1 MSQIVAAS
9 PHVTTKNST
18 AVIMRDVLIAL
29 LPAVI
34 AGCVVFGLRAL
45 LVVAVTT
52 AACVFFE
59 WGFEKLCHTPSTIS
73 DLSAAVTGVLLAM
86 NLPVSIPLWQAVFG
100 ALVAMVA
107 VKGLFGGIG
116 KNFANPAITARIV
129 MFLAFSKTMTAW
141 VFPDAVSSATPLAM
155 MANGE
160 SVDYLTLLLGNHGGC
175 LGETSALALLIGFA
189 YLLIRGV
196 ISWHTPV
203 CFVGTVFVMSLI
215 LGQDAV
221 GQILSG
227 GLMLGAIFM
236 ATDYSTT
243 PSTNLGRVL
252 FGIGAGLLTVLIR
265 FYGAYAEG
273 VSFAILFMCSGMS
286 EKQGIIKAVVV
297 LVVICLV
304 ISGALA
310 VVNSFTAPV
319 SAANAEARET
329 AARQELIPEAG
340 SFEQVTDGL
349 PENVLSAYVGKA
361 ADGSVA
367 GYVITTSGKGFGGTI
382 QVMVAISPEGTILR
396 CKTLDV
402 SSETKTL
409 GGQTANESYY
419 GQYEGQDSSL
429 SGVQA
434 ISGATITST
443 AYKGCV
449 QTAFAAYETVKEAA
463 K

>member
-1 MSQIVAAS
+1 
-9 PHVTTKNST
+9 
-18 AVIMRDVLIAL
+18 MRDVLIAL
-29 LPAVI
+29 LPAVL

-100 ALVAMVA
+100 ALVAIVA

-273 VSFAILFMCSGMS
+273 VSFAILFMNILTPYLS
-286 EKQGIIKAVVV
+286 KW
-297 LVVICLV
+297 
-304 ISGALA
+304 
-310 VVNSFTAPV
+310 T
-319 SAANAEARET
+319 ET
-329 AARQELIPEAG
+329 KP
-340 SFEQVTDGL
+340 
-349 PENVLSAYVGKA
+349 
-361 ADGSVA
+361 
-367 GYVITTSGKGFGGTI
+367 FGG
-382 QVMVAISPEGTILR
+382 
-396 CKTLDV
+396 
-402 SSETKTL
+402 
-409 GGQTANESYY
+409 
-419 GQYEGQDSSL
+419 
-429 SGVQA
+429 
-434 ISGATITST
+434 
-443 AYKGCV
+443 
-449 QTAFAAYETVKEAA
+449 AAA
-463 K
+463 

>member
-1 MSQIVAAS
+1 
-9 PHVTTKNST
+9 
-18 AVIMRDVLIAL
+18 
-29 LPAVI
+29 
-34 AGCVVFGLRAL
+34 
-45 LVVAVTT
+45 
-52 AACVFFE
+52 
-59 WGFEKLCHTPSTIS
+59 
-73 DLSAAVTGVLLAM
+73 M
-86 NLPVSIPLWQAVFG
+86 NLPMSIPLWQAVFG
-100 ALVAMVA
+100 ALVAIVA

-155 MANGE
+155 MASGE

-243 PSTNLGRVL
+243 PSTDWGRVL

-273 VSFAILFMCSGMS
+273 VSFAILFMNILTPYLS
-286 EKQGIIKAVVV
+286 KW
-297 LVVICLV
+297 
-304 ISGALA
+304 
-310 VVNSFTAPV
+310 T
-319 SAANAEARET
+319 ET
-329 AARQELIPEAG
+329 KP
-340 SFEQVTDGL
+340 
-349 PENVLSAYVGKA
+349 
-361 ADGSVA
+361 
-367 GYVITTSGKGFGGTI
+367 FGG
-382 QVMVAISPEGTILR
+382 VA
-396 CKTLDV
+396 
-402 SSETKTL
+402 
-409 GGQTANESYY
+409 A
-419 GQYEGQDSSL
+419 
-429 SGVQA
+429 
-434 ISGATITST
+434 
-443 AYKGCV
+443 
-449 QTAFAAYETVKEAA
+449 
-463 K
+463 

>member
-100 ALVAMVA
+100 ALVAIVA

-155 MANGE
+155 MASGE

-243 PSTNLGRVL
+243 PSTDWGRVL

-273 VSFAILFMCSGMS
+273 VSFAILFMNILTPYLS
-286 EKQGIIKAVVV
+286 KW
-297 LVVICLV
+297 
-304 ISGALA
+304 
-310 VVNSFTAPV
+310 T
-319 SAANAEARET
+319 ET
-329 AARQELIPEAG
+329 KP
-340 SFEQVTDGL
+340 
-349 PENVLSAYVGKA
+349 
-361 ADGSVA
+361 
-367 GYVITTSGKGFGGTI
+367 FGG
-382 QVMVAISPEGTILR
+382 
-396 CKTLDV
+396 
-402 SSETKTL
+402 
-409 GGQTANESYY
+409 
-419 GQYEGQDSSL
+419 
-429 SGVQA
+429 
-434 ISGATITST
+434 
-443 AYKGCV
+443 
-449 QTAFAAYETVKEAA
+449 AAA
-463 K
+463 

>member
-29 LPAVI
+29 LPAVL

-100 ALVAMVA
+100 ALVAIVA

-129 MFLAFSKTMTAW
+129 MFLAFSKSMTAW

-160 SVDYLTLLLGNHGGC
+160 SVDYLTLLRGNHGGC

-273 VSFAILFMCSGMS
+273 VSFAILFMNILTPYLS
-286 EKQGIIKAVVV
+286 KW
-297 LVVICLV
+297 
-304 ISGALA
+304 
-310 VVNSFTAPV
+310 T
-319 SAANAEARET
+319 ET
-329 AARQELIPEAG
+329 KP
-340 SFEQVTDGL
+340 
-349 PENVLSAYVGKA
+349 
-361 ADGSVA
+361 
-367 GYVITTSGKGFGGTI
+367 FGG
-382 QVMVAISPEGTILR
+382 
-396 CKTLDV
+396 
-402 SSETKTL
+402 
-409 GGQTANESYY
+409 
-419 GQYEGQDSSL
+419 
-429 SGVQA
+429 
-434 ISGATITST
+434 
-443 AYKGCV
+443 
-449 QTAFAAYETVKEAA
+449 AAA
-463 K
+463 

>member
-129 MFLAFSKTMTAW
+129 MFLAFSKTVTAW

-243 PSTNLGRVL
+243 PSTNWGRVL
-252 FGIGAGLLTVLIR
+252 FGIGAGLLTALIR

-273 VSFAILFMCSGMS
+273 VSFAILFMNILTPYLSRW
-286 EKQGIIKAVVV
+286 
-297 LVVICLV
+297 
-304 ISGALA
+304 
-310 VVNSFTAPV
+310 T
-319 SAANAEARET
+319 ET
-329 AARQELIPEAG
+329 KP
-340 SFEQVTDGL
+340 
-349 PENVLSAYVGKA
+349 
-361 ADGSVA
+361 
-367 GYVITTSGKGFGGTI
+367 FGG
-382 QVMVAISPEGTILR
+382 VA
-396 CKTLDV
+396 
-402 SSETKTL
+402 
-409 GGQTANESYY
+409 A
-419 GQYEGQDSSL
+419 
-429 SGVQA
+429 
-434 ISGATITST
+434 
-443 AYKGCV
+443 
-449 QTAFAAYETVKEAA
+449 
-463 K
+463 

>member
-29 LPAVI
+29 LPAVL

-100 ALVAMVA
+100 ALVAIVA

-129 MFLAFSKTMTAW
+129 MFLAFSKSMTAW

-227 GLMLGAIFM
+227 GLVLGAIFM

-273 VSFAILFMCSGMS
+273 VSFAILFMNILTPYLS
-286 EKQGIIKAVVV
+286 KW
-297 LVVICLV
+297 
-304 ISGALA
+304 
-310 VVNSFTAPV
+310 T
-319 SAANAEARET
+319 ET
-329 AARQELIPEAG
+329 KP
-340 SFEQVTDGL
+340 
-349 PENVLSAYVGKA
+349 
-361 ADGSVA
+361 
-367 GYVITTSGKGFGGTI
+367 FGG
-382 QVMVAISPEGTILR
+382 
-396 CKTLDV
+396 
-402 SSETKTL
+402 
-409 GGQTANESYY
+409 
-419 GQYEGQDSSL
+419 
-429 SGVQA
+429 
-434 ISGATITST
+434 
-443 AYKGCV
+443 
-449 QTAFAAYETVKEAA
+449 AAA
-463 K
+463 

>member
-1 MSQIVAAS
+1 
-9 PHVTTKNST
+9 
-18 AVIMRDVLIAL
+18 MRDVLIAL
-29 LPAVI
+29 LPAVL

-52 AACVFFE
+52 AACIFFE

-100 ALVAMVA
+100 ALVAIVA

-243 PSTNLGRVL
+243 PSTNWGRVL

-273 VSFAILFMCSGMS
+273 VSFAILFMNILTPYLS
-286 EKQGIIKAVVV
+286 KW
-297 LVVICLV
+297 
-304 ISGALA
+304 
-310 VVNSFTAPV
+310 T
-319 SAANAEARET
+319 ET
-329 AARQELIPEAG
+329 KP
-340 SFEQVTDGL
+340 
-349 PENVLSAYVGKA
+349 
-361 ADGSVA
+361 
-367 GYVITTSGKGFGGTI
+367 FGG
-382 QVMVAISPEGTILR
+382 VA
-396 CKTLDV
+396 
-402 SSETKTL
+402 
-409 GGQTANESYY
+409 A
-419 GQYEGQDSSL
+419 
-429 SGVQA
+429 
-434 ISGATITST
+434 
-443 AYKGCV
+443 
-449 QTAFAAYETVKEAA
+449 
-463 K
+463 

>member
-59 WGFEKLCHTPSTIS
+59 WGFEKLCHKPSTIS

-100 ALVAMVA
+100 ALVAIVA

-243 PSTNLGRVL
+243 PSTIWGRVL

-273 VSFAILFMCSGMS
+273 VSFAILFMNILTPYLS
-286 EKQGIIKAVVV
+286 KW
-297 LVVICLV
+297 
-304 ISGALA
+304 
-310 VVNSFTAPV
+310 T
-319 SAANAEARET
+319 ET
-329 AARQELIPEAG
+329 KP
-340 SFEQVTDGL
+340 
-349 PENVLSAYVGKA
+349 
-361 ADGSVA
+361 
-367 GYVITTSGKGFGGTI
+367 FGG
-382 QVMVAISPEGTILR
+382 VA
-396 CKTLDV
+396 
-402 SSETKTL
+402 
-409 GGQTANESYY
+409 A
-419 GQYEGQDSSL
+419 
-429 SGVQA
+429 
-434 ISGATITST
+434 
-443 AYKGCV
+443 
-449 QTAFAAYETVKEAA
+449 
-463 K
+463 

>member
-29 LPAVI
+29 LPAVL

-100 ALVAMVA
+100 ALVAIVA

-175 LGETSALALLIGFA
+175 LGETSVLALLIGFA

-243 PSTNLGRVL
+243 PSTNWGRVL

-273 VSFAILFMCSGMS
+273 VSFAILFMNILTPYLS
-286 EKQGIIKAVVV
+286 KW
-297 LVVICLV
+297 
-304 ISGALA
+304 
-310 VVNSFTAPV
+310 T
-319 SAANAEARET
+319 ET
-329 AARQELIPEAG
+329 KP
-340 SFEQVTDGL
+340 
-349 PENVLSAYVGKA
+349 
-361 ADGSVA
+361 
-367 GYVITTSGKGFGGTI
+367 FGG
-382 QVMVAISPEGTILR
+382 VA
-396 CKTLDV
+396 
-402 SSETKTL
+402 
-409 GGQTANESYY
+409 A
-419 GQYEGQDSSL
+419 
-429 SGVQA
+429 
-434 ISGATITST
+434 
-443 AYKGCV
+443 
-449 QTAFAAYETVKEAA
+449 
-463 K
+463 

>member
-29 LPAVI
+29 LPAVL

-100 ALVAMVA
+100 ALVAIVA

-273 VSFAILFMCSGMS
+273 VSFAILFMNILTPYLS
-286 EKQGIIKAVVV
+286 KW
-297 LVVICLV
+297 
-304 ISGALA
+304 
-310 VVNSFTAPV
+310 T
-319 SAANAEARET
+319 ET
-329 AARQELIPEAG
+329 KP
-340 SFEQVTDGL
+340 
-349 PENVLSAYVGKA
+349 
-361 ADGSVA
+361 
-367 GYVITTSGKGFGGTI
+367 FGG
-382 QVMVAISPEGTILR
+382 VA
-396 CKTLDV
+396 
-402 SSETKTL
+402 
-409 GGQTANESYY
+409 A
-419 GQYEGQDSSL
+419 
-429 SGVQA
+429 
-434 ISGATITST
+434 
-443 AYKGCV
+443 
-449 QTAFAAYETVKEAA
+449 
-463 K
+463 

>member
-59 WGFEKLCHTPSTIS
+59 WGFEKLCHKPSTIS

-116 KNFANPAITARIV
+116 KTFANPAITARIV

-189 YLLIRGV
+189 YLLSRRV

-203 CFVGTVFVMSLI
+203 CVVGTVFVMSLI

-243 PSTNLGRVL
+243 PSTNWGRVL

-273 VSFAILFMCSGMS
+273 VSFAILFMNILTPYLS
-286 EKQGIIKAVVV
+286 KW
-297 LVVICLV
+297 
-304 ISGALA
+304 
-310 VVNSFTAPV
+310 T
-319 SAANAEARET
+319 ET
-329 AARQELIPEAG
+329 KP
-340 SFEQVTDGL
+340 
-349 PENVLSAYVGKA
+349 
-361 ADGSVA
+361 
-367 GYVITTSGKGFGGTI
+367 FGG
-382 QVMVAISPEGTILR
+382 VA
-396 CKTLDV
+396 
-402 SSETKTL
+402 
-409 GGQTANESYY
+409 A
-419 GQYEGQDSSL
+419 
-429 SGVQA
+429 
-434 ISGATITST
+434 
-443 AYKGCV
+443 
-449 QTAFAAYETVKEAA
+449 
-463 K
+463 

>member
-29 LPAVI
+29 APAVL

-59 WGFEKLCHTPSTIS
+59 WGFEKLCHKPSTIS

-196 ISWHTPV
+196 ISWHTPI

-243 PSTNLGRVL
+243 PSTNWGRVL

-273 VSFAILFMCSGMS
+273 VSFAILFMNILTPYLS
-286 EKQGIIKAVVV
+286 KW
-297 LVVICLV
+297 
-304 ISGALA
+304 
-310 VVNSFTAPV
+310 T
-319 SAANAEARET
+319 ET
-329 AARQELIPEAG
+329 KP
-340 SFEQVTDGL
+340 
-349 PENVLSAYVGKA
+349 
-361 ADGSVA
+361 
-367 GYVITTSGKGFGGTI
+367 FGG
-382 QVMVAISPEGTILR
+382 VA
-396 CKTLDV
+396 
-402 SSETKTL
+402 
-409 GGQTANESYY
+409 A
-419 GQYEGQDSSL
+419 
-429 SGVQA
+429 
-434 ISGATITST
+434 
-443 AYKGCV
+443 
-449 QTAFAAYETVKEAA
+449 
-463 K
+463 

>member
-34 AGCVVFGLRAL
+34 AGCVIFGLRAL

-100 ALVAMVA
+100 ALVAIVV

-141 VFPDAVSSATPLAM
+141 VFPDAVSTATPLAM

-273 VSFAILFMCSGMS
+273 VSFAILFMNILTPYLS
-286 EKQGIIKAVVV
+286 KW
-297 LVVICLV
+297 
-304 ISGALA
+304 
-310 VVNSFTAPV
+310 T
-319 SAANAEARET
+319 ET
-329 AARQELIPEAG
+329 KP
-340 SFEQVTDGL
+340 
-349 PENVLSAYVGKA
+349 
-361 ADGSVA
+361 
-367 GYVITTSGKGFGGTI
+367 FGG
-382 QVMVAISPEGTILR
+382 VA
-396 CKTLDV
+396 
-402 SSETKTL
+402 
-409 GGQTANESYY
+409 A
-419 GQYEGQDSSL
+419 
-429 SGVQA
+429 
-434 ISGATITST
+434 
-443 AYKGCV
+443 
-449 QTAFAAYETVKEAA
+449 
-463 K
+463 

>member
-243 PSTNLGRVL
+243 PSTNWGRVL

-273 VSFAILFMCSGMS
+273 VSFAILFMNILTPYLS
-286 EKQGIIKAVVV
+286 KW
-297 LVVICLV
+297 
-304 ISGALA
+304 
-310 VVNSFTAPV
+310 T
-319 SAANAEARET
+319 ET
-329 AARQELIPEAG
+329 KP
-340 SFEQVTDGL
+340 
-349 PENVLSAYVGKA
+349 
-361 ADGSVA
+361 
-367 GYVITTSGKGFGGTI
+367 FGG
-382 QVMVAISPEGTILR
+382 
-396 CKTLDV
+396 
-402 SSETKTL
+402 
-409 GGQTANESYY
+409 
-419 GQYEGQDSSL
+419 
-429 SGVQA
+429 
-434 ISGATITST
+434 
-443 AYKGCV
+443 
-449 QTAFAAYETVKEAA
+449 AAA
-463 K
+463 

>member
-155 MANGE
+155 MASGE

-243 PSTNLGRVL
+243 PSTDWGRVL

-273 VSFAILFMCSGMS
+273 VSFAILFMNILTPYLS
-286 EKQGIIKAVVV
+286 KW
-297 LVVICLV
+297 
-304 ISGALA
+304 
-310 VVNSFTAPV
+310 T
-319 SAANAEARET
+319 ET
-329 AARQELIPEAG
+329 KP
-340 SFEQVTDGL
+340 
-349 PENVLSAYVGKA
+349 
-361 ADGSVA
+361 
-367 GYVITTSGKGFGGTI
+367 FGG
-382 QVMVAISPEGTILR
+382 VA
-396 CKTLDV
+396 
-402 SSETKTL
+402 
-409 GGQTANESYY
+409 A
-419 GQYEGQDSSL
+419 
-429 SGVQA
+429 
-434 ISGATITST
+434 
-443 AYKGCV
+443 
-449 QTAFAAYETVKEAA
+449 
-463 K
+463 

>member
-100 ALVAMVA
+100 ALVAIVA

-141 VFPDAVSSATPLAM
+141 VFPDAVSTATPLAM

-196 ISWHTPV
+196 ISWHTPI

-243 PSTNLGRVL
+243 PSTNWGRVL

-273 VSFAILFMCSGMS
+273 VSFAILFMNILTPYLS
-286 EKQGIIKAVVV
+286 KW
-297 LVVICLV
+297 
-304 ISGALA
+304 
-310 VVNSFTAPV
+310 T
-319 SAANAEARET
+319 ET
-329 AARQELIPEAG
+329 KP
-340 SFEQVTDGL
+340 
-349 PENVLSAYVGKA
+349 
-361 ADGSVA
+361 
-367 GYVITTSGKGFGGTI
+367 FGG
-382 QVMVAISPEGTILR
+382 VA
-396 CKTLDV
+396 
-402 SSETKTL
+402 
-409 GGQTANESYY
+409 A
-419 GQYEGQDSSL
+419 
-429 SGVQA
+429 
-434 ISGATITST
+434 
-443 AYKGCV
+443 
-449 QTAFAAYETVKEAA
+449 
-463 K
+463 

>member
-29 LPAVI
+29 CPALI

-59 WGFEKLCHTPSTIS
+59 WGFEKLCGKPSTIS

-129 MFLAFSKTMTAW
+129 MFLAFSKSMTAW

-243 PSTNLGRVL
+243 PSTDWGRVL

-273 VSFAILFMCSGMS
+273 VSFAILFMNILTPYLSRW
-286 EKQGIIKAVVV
+286 
-297 LVVICLV
+297 
-304 ISGALA
+304 
-310 VVNSFTAPV
+310 T
-319 SAANAEARET
+319 ET
-329 AARQELIPEAG
+329 KP
-340 SFEQVTDGL
+340 
-349 PENVLSAYVGKA
+349 
-361 ADGSVA
+361 
-367 GYVITTSGKGFGGTI
+367 FGG
-382 QVMVAISPEGTILR
+382 VA
-396 CKTLDV
+396 
-402 SSETKTL
+402 
-409 GGQTANESYY
+409 A
-419 GQYEGQDSSL
+419 
-429 SGVQA
+429 
-434 ISGATITST
+434 
-443 AYKGCV
+443 
-449 QTAFAAYETVKEAA
+449 
-463 K
+463 

>member
-29 LPAVI
+29 CPALI

-52 AACVFFE
+52 AACIFFE
-59 WGFEKLCHTPSTIS
+59 WGYEKLSGKPSTIC

-129 MFLAFSKTMTAW
+129 MFLAFSKSMTAW

-243 PSTNLGRVL
+243 PSTDWGRVL

-273 VSFAILFMCSGMS
+273 VSFAILFMNILTPYLSRW
-286 EKQGIIKAVVV
+286 
-297 LVVICLV
+297 
-304 ISGALA
+304 
-310 VVNSFTAPV
+310 T
-319 SAANAEARET
+319 ET
-329 AARQELIPEAG
+329 KP
-340 SFEQVTDGL
+340 
-349 PENVLSAYVGKA
+349 
-361 ADGSVA
+361 
-367 GYVITTSGKGFGGTI
+367 FGG
-382 QVMVAISPEGTILR
+382 VA
-396 CKTLDV
+396 
-402 SSETKTL
+402 
-409 GGQTANESYY
+409 A
-419 GQYEGQDSSL
+419 
-429 SGVQA
+429 
-434 ISGATITST
+434 
-443 AYKGCV
+443 
-449 QTAFAAYETVKEAA
+449 
-463 K
+463 

>member
-29 LPAVI
+29 LPAVL

-141 VFPDAVSSATPLAM
+141 VFPDAVSTATPLAM

-243 PSTNLGRVL
+243 PSTNWGRVL

-273 VSFAILFMCSGMS
+273 VSFAILFMNILTPYLSRW
-286 EKQGIIKAVVV
+286 
-297 LVVICLV
+297 
-304 ISGALA
+304 
-310 VVNSFTAPV
+310 T
-319 SAANAEARET
+319 ET
-329 AARQELIPEAG
+329 KP
-340 SFEQVTDGL
+340 
-349 PENVLSAYVGKA
+349 
-361 ADGSVA
+361 
-367 GYVITTSGKGFGGTI
+367 FGG
-382 QVMVAISPEGTILR
+382 VA
-396 CKTLDV
+396 
-402 SSETKTL
+402 
-409 GGQTANESYY
+409 A
-419 GQYEGQDSSL
+419 
-429 SGVQA
+429 
-434 ISGATITST
+434 
-443 AYKGCV
+443 
-449 QTAFAAYETVKEAA
+449 
-463 K
+463 

>member
-29 LPAVI
+29 LPAVL

-45 LVVAVTT
+45 LVVTVTT
-52 AACVFFE
+52 AAWVFFE

-100 ALVAMVA
+100 ALVAIVA

-273 VSFAILFMCSGMS
+273 VSFAILFMNILTPYLS
-286 EKQGIIKAVVV
+286 KW
-297 LVVICLV
+297 
-304 ISGALA
+304 
-310 VVNSFTAPV
+310 T
-319 SAANAEARET
+319 ET
-329 AARQELIPEAG
+329 KP
-340 SFEQVTDGL
+340 
-349 PENVLSAYVGKA
+349 
-361 ADGSVA
+361 
-367 GYVITTSGKGFGGTI
+367 FGG
-382 QVMVAISPEGTILR
+382 
-396 CKTLDV
+396 
-402 SSETKTL
+402 
-409 GGQTANESYY
+409 
-419 GQYEGQDSSL
+419 
-429 SGVQA
+429 
-434 ISGATITST
+434 
-443 AYKGCV
+443 
-449 QTAFAAYETVKEAA
+449 AAA
-463 K
+463 

>member
-29 LPAVI
+29 LPAVL

-52 AACVFFE
+52 AGCVFFE

-100 ALVAMVA
+100 ALVAIVA

-141 VFPDAVSSATPLAM
+141 VFPDAVSSATPLAI
-155 MANGE
+155 MASGE

-273 VSFAILFMCSGMS
+273 VSFAILFMNILTPYLS
-286 EKQGIIKAVVV
+286 KW
-297 LVVICLV
+297 
-304 ISGALA
+304 
-310 VVNSFTAPV
+310 T
-319 SAANAEARET
+319 ET
-329 AARQELIPEAG
+329 KP
-340 SFEQVTDGL
+340 
-349 PENVLSAYVGKA
+349 
-361 ADGSVA
+361 
-367 GYVITTSGKGFGGTI
+367 FGG
-382 QVMVAISPEGTILR
+382 VA
-396 CKTLDV
+396 
-402 SSETKTL
+402 
-409 GGQTANESYY
+409 A
-419 GQYEGQDSSL
+419 
-429 SGVQA
+429 
-434 ISGATITST
+434 
-443 AYKGCV
+443 
-449 QTAFAAYETVKEAA
+449 
-463 K
+463 

>member
-59 WGFEKLCHTPSTIS
+59 WGFEKLCHKPSTIS

-100 ALVAMVA
+100 ALVAIVA

-243 PSTNLGRVL
+243 PSTDWGRVL

-273 VSFAILFMCSGMS
+273 VSFAILFMNILTPYLSRW
-286 EKQGIIKAVVV
+286 
-297 LVVICLV
+297 
-304 ISGALA
+304 
-310 VVNSFTAPV
+310 T
-319 SAANAEARET
+319 ET
-329 AARQELIPEAG
+329 KP
-340 SFEQVTDGL
+340 
-349 PENVLSAYVGKA
+349 
-361 ADGSVA
+361 
-367 GYVITTSGKGFGGTI
+367 FGG
-382 QVMVAISPEGTILR
+382 VA
-396 CKTLDV
+396 
-402 SSETKTL
+402 
-409 GGQTANESYY
+409 A
-419 GQYEGQDSSL
+419 
-429 SGVQA
+429 
-434 ISGATITST
+434 
-443 AYKGCV
+443 
-449 QTAFAAYETVKEAA
+449 
-463 K
+463 

>member
-29 LPAVI
+29 LPAVL
-34 AGCVVFGLRAL
+34 AWCVVFGLRAL

-52 AACVFFE
+52 AGCVFFE

-100 ALVAMVA
+100 ALVAIVA

-141 VFPDAVSSATPLAM
+141 VFPDAVSTATPLAM

-196 ISWHTPV
+196 ISWHTPI

-243 PSTNLGRVL
+243 PSTNWGRVL

-273 VSFAILFMCSGMS
+273 VSFAILFMNILTPYLS
-286 EKQGIIKAVVV
+286 KW
-297 LVVICLV
+297 
-304 ISGALA
+304 
-310 VVNSFTAPV
+310 T
-319 SAANAEARET
+319 ET
-329 AARQELIPEAG
+329 KP
-340 SFEQVTDGL
+340 
-349 PENVLSAYVGKA
+349 
-361 ADGSVA
+361 
-367 GYVITTSGKGFGGTI
+367 FGG
-382 QVMVAISPEGTILR
+382 VA
-396 CKTLDV
+396 
-402 SSETKTL
+402 
-409 GGQTANESYY
+409 A
-419 GQYEGQDSSL
+419 
-429 SGVQA
+429 
-434 ISGATITST
+434 
-443 AYKGCV
+443 
-449 QTAFAAYETVKEAA
+449 
-463 K
+463 

>member
-141 VFPDAVSSATPLAM
+141 VFPDAVSTATPLAM

-196 ISWHTPV
+196 ISWHTPI

-243 PSTNLGRVL
+243 PSTDWGRVL

-273 VSFAILFMCSGMS
+273 VSFAILFMNILTPYLS
-286 EKQGIIKAVVV
+286 KW
-297 LVVICLV
+297 
-304 ISGALA
+304 
-310 VVNSFTAPV
+310 T
-319 SAANAEARET
+319 ET
-329 AARQELIPEAG
+329 KP
-340 SFEQVTDGL
+340 
-349 PENVLSAYVGKA
+349 
-361 ADGSVA
+361 
-367 GYVITTSGKGFGGTI
+367 FGG
-382 QVMVAISPEGTILR
+382 
-396 CKTLDV
+396 
-402 SSETKTL
+402 
-409 GGQTANESYY
+409 
-419 GQYEGQDSSL
+419 
-429 SGVQA
+429 
-434 ISGATITST
+434 
-443 AYKGCV
+443 
-449 QTAFAAYETVKEAA
+449 AAA
-463 K
+463 